1 MITDKK
7 WITKD
12 DFLRFI
18 WLFVAP
24 IKNKAIWEVAR
35 TDNEYIDS
43 ESRDKIQTQ
52 DETKE
57 TKSPE

>member
-1 MITDKK
+1 MINDKK
-7 WITKD
+7 WITKE
-12 DFLRFI
+12 DFSRLM
-18 WLFVAP
+18 WLLFP
-24 IKNKAIWEVAR
+24 IKNKSIWEVAR
-35 TDNEYIDS
+35 TDNEYIDP